1 MLPGAAAAWQ
11 GSHSSPAATGE
22 DAAGVGSR
30 DLRGGSTPQ
39 VQRGSRAPGGL
50 PHPLKGK
57 QGQDVGTAALHSS
70 NQTSATG
77 PHRPGGELGGLL
89 QPPIQLR
96 DVATPWQPSRR
107 VTLLRGHLGRVL
119 VTISHPALMAVV
131 ISTAVVT
138 LAFTVM
144 TLRFIR

>member
-30 DLRGGSTPQ
+30 DLRGGSTQ

-77 PHRPGGELGGLL
+77 PHRPGGSWEGSYSP
-89 QPPIQLR
+89 QF
-96 DVATPWQPSRR
+96 S
-107 VTLLRGHLGRVL
+107 
-119 VTISHPALMAVV
+119 
-131 ISTAVVT
+131 
-138 LAFTVM
+138 
-144 TLRFIR
+144 